1 MGFQFKIADI
11 HLVFW
16 LKQSECEKNG
26 SVHSYF
32 ALSSHFGC
40 RGGCLLEHGNL
51 LFTWE
56 KKPSLEKSCLYNVY
70 NFLQNRHTLAVYR
83 SNINFLFLSLLCY
96 KAKNS
101 TFLTSAFSILILISY
116 NFKQS

>member
-1 MGFQFKIADI
+1 MAACTHILHYLVIPAVEVVACLNMGTCF
-11 HLVFW
+11 
-16 LKQSECEKNG
+16 
-26 SVHSYF
+26 
-32 ALSSHFGC
+32 SHG
-40 RGGCLLEHGNL
+40 
-51 LFTWE
+51 E